1 MADTINVTIGNDTI
15 NATLGTD
22 TINITIGDDTINA
35 VLGDQAITATIG
47 TDAINVTFDGSL
59 TVRFVDADNKFYL
72 NGNGGDSYFIYVSA
86 VSQLQ
91 LFVNGSKKR
100 AWA

>member
-1 MADTINVTIGNDTI
+1 MADDINVTIGNDTI

-35 VLGDQAITATIG
+35 TLGDQAITATIG
-47 TDAINVTFDGSL
+47 TDAIDVSITGTFRVS
-59 TVRFVDADNKFYL
+59 FIEADTKFYL